1 MRSACLSY
9 EFAELPRESRLFVK
23 TSLVALALAFGW
35 GAVMAIGESL
45 GATFPA
51 LWPVEHAH
59 LAFVGWLVNL
69 VIGIALWMLPLDRA
83 RYPETAGR
91 YPRGVPYA
99 IWGLL
104 NGGLALRIL
113 AEPALAS
120 GPAARAALAVGSL
133 AQVAA
138 VVAFA
143 VVAWHRVRAPAHPA
157 PGVR

>member
-1 MRSACLSY
+1 M
-9 EFAELPRESRLFVK
+9 PHESRLFVK

-35 GAVMAIGESL
+35 GAVMAVGESL
-45 GATFPA
+45 GVPFPA
-51 LWPVEHAH
+51 AWPVEHAH

-69 VIGIALWMLPLDRA
+69 VLGIALWMLPLDRA
-83 RYPETAGR
+83 RYPETSGR
-91 YPRGVPYA
+91 YPRGMPYA

-104 NGGLALRIL
+104 NGGLLLRIV

-120 GPAARAALAVGSL
+120 GPVARAALAAGSI
-133 AQVAA
+133 AQVLA

-143 VVAWHRVRAPAHPA
+143 VVAWHRVRGPSHPA